1 MQQDEQ
7 IIFRT
12 RPSFHRVGFLYL
24 VSAFLSLI
32 AAAVTGYFG
41 GPFFWVVISAAI
53 FFLFPIFR
61 HIERNHIV
69 YTLTNIAIEI
79 ESGIFSRTVRN
90 IPLRS
95 VQDVTTRIPF
105 VKGLLGLGDV
115 LIDSAA
121 LTGKIPMRNVSRPR
135 EFASL
140 ILTQLHRWESEF
152 DLAPV
157 QRGGPPRGVF

>member
-1 MQQDEQ
+1 MADNEQ

-24 VSAFLSLI
+24 AAAFLSLI
-32 AAAVTGYFG
+32 AAAVVGYFG
-41 GPFFWVVISAAI
+41 GSFLLVLISTGII
-53 FFLFPIFR
+53 FVYPLCR

-69 YTLTNIAIEI
+69 YTLTDIAIEI

-105 VKGLLGLGDV
+105 VKRLLGLGDV

-121 LTGKIPMRNVSRPR
+121 LTGKIPMRNVRNPR
-135 EFASL
+135 EFANL

-152 DLAPV
+152 DLASV
-157 QRGGPPRGVF
+157 RRADPPGVF

>member
-1 MQQDEQ
+1 MRQDEQ

-24 VSAFLSLI
+24 VAAFLSLI
-32 AAAVTGYFG
+32 AAAIIGYFG
-41 GPFFWVVISAAI
+41 GPFLSVVISAAI
-53 FFLFPIFR
+53 FFLYPLCR

-69 YTLTNIAIEI
+69 YTLTNAAIEI

-105 VKGLLGLGDV
+105 IKRLLGLGDV